1 MFLVFKYYNSQE
13 VSVILNQFIVIAYLD
28 NVEVIDDSRK
38 NKQAILHL
46 NLIPK
51 DGTPEG
57 NDYLDVS
64 AKGEMV
70 DTIKDLAKGCVVG
83 IKGYLLR
90 KTKEDSIQLVA
101 ERVSYLNSGKTSASK
116 Q

>member
-1 MFLVFKYYNSQE
+1 M
-13 VSVILNQFIVIAYLD
+13 SVILNQFIIIAYVD
-28 NVEVIDDSRK
+28 DIEVIDDSRK

-116 Q
+116 

>member
-1 MFLVFKYYNSQE
+1 M
-13 VSVILNQFIVIAYLD
+13 SVILNQFIIIAYVD
-28 NVEVIDDSRK
+28 DIEVIDDSCK

-46 NLIPK
+46 NLISK
-51 DGTPEG
+51 DGTPTG
-57 NDYLDVS
+57 NDYLDVN

-70 DTIKDLAKGCVVG
+70 DTIKDLPKGCVVG

-101 ERVSYLNSGKTSASK
+101 ERISYLSSGKK
-116 Q
+116 E

>member
-1 MFLVFKYYNSQE
+1 MN
-13 VSVILNQFIVIAYLD
+13 VILNQFIIIAYVD
-28 NVEVIDDSRK
+28 NIEVIDDSHK

-57 NDYLDVS
+57 NDYLDVN

-70 DTIKDLAKGCVVG
+70 DTIKNLPKGCVVG

-90 KTKEDSIQLVA
+90 KTNKDSIQLVA
-101 ERVSYLNSGKTSASK
+101 ERISYLSSGKK
-116 Q
+116 E

>member
-1 MFLVFKYYNSQE
+1 MN
-13 VSVILNQFIVIAYLD
+13 VILNQFIIIAYVD
-28 NVEVIDDSRK
+28 DIEVIDDSHK

-51 DGTPEG
+51 DGTPAG

-64 AKGEMV
+64 AKGEML
-70 DTIKDLAKGCVVG
+70 DTIKDLSKGCVVG

-101 ERVSYLNSGKTSASK
+101 ERISYLSSGKK
-116 Q
+116 E

>member
-1 MFLVFKYYNSQE
+1 M
-13 VSVILNQFIVIAYLD
+13 SVILNQFIIIAYVD
-28 NVEVIDDSRK
+28 DIEVIDESRK

-57 NDYLDVS
+57 NDYLDVVT
-64 AKGEMV
+64 KGAMV
-70 DTIKDLAKGCVVG
+70 DAIKDLPTGCVVG

-90 KTKEDSIQLVA
+90 KTKEDQMMLVA
-101 ERVSYLNSGKTSASK
+101 ERVSYLNAGKSSASK
-116 Q
+116 

>member
-1 MFLVFKYYNSQE
+1 MN
-13 VSVILNQFIVIAYLD
+13 VILNQFIIIAYVD
-28 NVEVIDDSRK
+28 DIEVIDDSRK

-51 DGTPEG
+51 EGTSKG

-70 DTIKDLAKGCVVG
+70 DTIKDLPKGCVVG

-90 KTKEDSIQLVA
+90 KTTEDSIQLVA
-101 ERVSYLNSGKTSASK
+101 ERISYLSSGKDTVSK
-116 Q
+116 